1 MTTDT
6 VKFKSLA
13 DFLLGWTWDSRP
25 SEFIQSLH
33 LVDPQKHVAEV
44 EKTAKADL
52 RKTIINADR
61 FRLSDDFLLRCMERA
76 NTSDPHVLLNTLEL
90 ARLPFNR
97 QLLVEFDADV
107 ACRKRIEQGTVQG
120 DPIPEIIGRDG
131 YLFVPTN
138 EGDWWAIHVSDT
150 EGGMPL
156 WPVACYA
163 HHSPFFT
170 KKDIGGS
177 AWEAFIASAWGLPKP
192 IDDQHATFS
201 AEKELLDRGVAM
213 PEPFLSQHLYDL
225 LGAYPHMKEIVRRM
239 SKSLLFCA
247 TENAGSL
254 RQASAILASLNCV
267 PTTRVERRPNS
278 KFQHRLRTLPNLSVT
293 DVAIDARPGHT
304 QAVYTNSFRTAIHHR
319 LHDVRGHWRDFARH
333 DEPFCEHEIV
343 ETDNVYA
350 LCGKCTRLLRWV
362 VPHERGNENLGRVI
376 HDHYTVQ

>member
-1 MTTDT
+1 MEKAGKAGIRRAIID
-6 VKFKSLA
+6 
-13 DFLLGWTWDSRP
+13 
-25 SEFIQSLH
+25 
-33 LVDPQKHVAEV
+33 AE
-44 EKTAKADL
+44 
-52 RKTIINADR
+52 R

-76 NTSDPHVLLNTLEL
+76 NTSDPHALLNTLEL
-90 ARLPFNR
+90 ARLPFDR
-97 QLLVEFDADV
+97 PLLVEFDANV
-107 ACRKRIEQGTVQG
+107 ACRKRVEQGTVQG

-131 YLFVPTN
+131 YLFLPIDD
-138 EGDWWAIHVSDT
+138 GDWWAIHVSDT

-156 WPVACYA
+156 WPIACYA

-170 KKDIGGS
+170 KQDDAGS

-192 IDDQHATFS
+192 IDDQHATFA
-201 AEKELLDRGVAM
+201 AEKELLDRGVAL
-213 PEPFLSQHLYDL
+213 PEPFISEPLHDL
-225 LGAYPHMKEIVRRM
+225 LVGYPHLDVIANRV
-239 SKSLLFCA
+239 SKAFVHCA

-278 KFQHRLRTLPNLSVT
+278 KFQHRLRNLSHLSVT

-304 QAVYTNSFRTAIHHR
+304 QTVYTNSFRTAIHHR

-333 DEPFCEHEIV
+333 DAPFCAHEIV

-350 LCGKCTRLLRWV
+350 LCGSCGRLLRWV
-362 VPHERGNENLGRVI
+362 VPHERGDENLGRVI